1 MKYSILGLSRR
12 LSVLMAF
19 LLTGLQSADALVI
32 DATADTWIREA
43 NPATAYPD
51 DLVSVWFGGGTA
63 RRSGVVVFDLSPTIG
78 VTITQAY
85 LEFFDRDDTRSR
97 TKALVQQASLL
108 GTTPQSF
115 ISDPTNLNAYTWDE
129 FMTFDNASKQSL
141 ESLGAYDIAV
151 GDLQDGYEPSELA
164 SATDLSLLASTRD
177 NNSNV
182 VVFILEATAGER
194 DWGDIEFGSTPPRL
208 VINEP
213 LPVLGDFTGDYL
225 VTEADF
231 QVLTAPENW
240 FEEVPAGTKFD
251 LNNDRFVDLQDF
263 KAFKTI
269 FQLHNPGAVLSLP
282 SATVVP
288 EPSTLW
294 AGSLLLLWCGTAWR
308 KRLLG
313 FVV

>member
-1 MKYSILGLSRR
+1 MKYSILGLSRQ
-12 LSVLMAF
+12 LSVLVLVSVMGTPA
-19 LLTGLQSADALVI
+19 AHALVI
-32 DATADTWIREA
+32 NAAADTWIREA
-43 NPATAYPD
+43 NPNTAYPD

-63 RRSGVVVFDLSPTIG
+63 RRSGVVLFDLSPTIG
-78 VTITQAY
+78 VPITQAY
-85 LEFFDRDDTRSR
+85 LEFFDRDDNRSR

-108 GTTPQSF
+108 GTTPSSF
-115 ISDPTNLNAYTWDE
+115 ISDPTNVNAYTWDE
-129 FMTFDNASKQSL
+129 FTTFDAGSMQPL

-151 GDLQDGYEPSELA
+151 GDLQDGYDPSDLA
-164 SATDLSLLASTRD
+164 SVADLSLLASTRD

-213 LPVLGDFTGDYL
+213 LPVLGDFTQDYL

-240 FEEVPAGTKFD
+240 FEQVPAGTKFD
-251 LNNDRFVDLQDF
+251 LNNDRFIDLQDF

-269 FQLHNPGAVLSLP
+269 FQLHNPGAVLTLP
-282 SATVVP
+282 SATSVP

-294 AGSLLLLWCGTAWR
+294 VGSLALLLCGTAWR

-313 FVV
+313 FVF